1 MIFSTFRGPF
11 KTECFCSG
19 GAYTLSLRWFGFA
32 KASRFVEGLPRGFP
46 RWPVSPGFLE
56 RLEHKAHKFWVK
68 AKLLLQSQGSTGKTK
83 RTAHLQP
90 KHVGACSP
98 LGIRPEFSQRQQ
110 LKKRDLQRTQLSY
123 DKAKPNGNHK
133 ALTAAQERAWPCQA
147 RSPRRSSSPR
157 LEQTKRT
164 SRERAGG
171 GGGTWGDWGVGGWGQ
186 GRGKGPGGMED
197 GGGAVPTRRKMKVDK
212 LWG

>member
-1 MIFSTFRGPF
+1 MGVWLCQARDLTVACVEPRIPLREAPRAQGGTQVLLGP
-11 KTECFCSG
+11 
-19 GAYTLSLRWFGFA
+19 
-32 KASRFVEGLPRGFP
+32 
-46 RWPVSPGFLE
+46 
-56 RLEHKAHKFWVK
+56 
-68 AKLLLQSQGSTGKTK
+68 QSQTPSSAKQGCSTGKTTK

-90 KHVGACSP
+90 KHVGATCSP

-171 GGGTWGDWGVGGWGQ
+171 GVGGLGGIGEWGGG
-186 GRGKGPGGMED
+186 GRAGGKGPGGWRMGVGLFQPD
-197 GGGAVPTRRKMKVDK
+197 VK
-212 LWG
+212 